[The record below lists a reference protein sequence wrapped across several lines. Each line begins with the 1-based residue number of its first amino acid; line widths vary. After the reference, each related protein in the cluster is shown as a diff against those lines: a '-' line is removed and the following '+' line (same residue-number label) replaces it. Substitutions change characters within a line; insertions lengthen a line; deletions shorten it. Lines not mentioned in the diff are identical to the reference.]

1 MGKRKHNMKFAKEQ
15 LKLYAITDRSWLAGK
30 TLMEQV
36 EHALKGGATM
46 IQLREKHLDEA
57 AFLQEAEAMLELCH
71 RYHVPLIIN
80 DRVELAKKVGADGV
94 HVGQSDMQL
103 ARAREILGEDAIIGV
118 TAKTV
123 AQAKAAEAGGATYLG
138 SGAVFGT
145 STKTDAKAMTLDLF
159 QEICESVSIPVVAIG
174 GIHEH
179 NIEELAG
186 RKMTGFAIIS
196 GIFASDDIE
205 AQTKLLLQKANQL
218 VTDHNPCNE

>member
-1 MGKRKHNMKFAKEQ
+1 MKFANEQ
-15 LKLYAITDRSWLAGK
+15 LKLYAITDRSWLAGE

-36 EHALKGGATM
+36 EKALKGGATM

-103 ARAREILGEDAIIGV
+103 ARAREILGEEAIIGV

-174 GIHEH
+174 GIQEH

-218 VTDHNPCNE
+218 VTDHNRCNQ

>member
-1 MGKRKHNMKFAKEQ
+1 MKFAKEQ

-36 EHALKGGATM
+36 EQALKGGATM

-71 RYHVPLIIN
+71 RYQVPLIIN

-103 ARAREILGEDAIIGV
+103 ARAREILGEEAIIGV

-159 QEICESVSIPVVAIG
+159 EEICESVSIPVVAIG
-174 GIHEH
+174 GIQEH
-179 NIEELAG
+179 NIEKLAG
-186 RKMTGFAIIS
+186 KKMTGFAIIS
-196 GIFASDDIE
+196 GILQVTILKHRQSYCFKK
-205 AQTKLLLQKANQL
+205 QTSL
-218 VTDHNPCNE
+218 

>member
-1 MGKRKHNMKFAKEQ
+1 MKFAKEQ
-15 LKLYAITDRSWLAGK
+15 LKLYAITDPSWLAGE

-36 EHALKGGATM
+36 EQALKGGATM

-71 RYHVPLIIN
+71 RYQVPLIIN

-103 ARAREILGEDAIIGV
+103 ARAREILGEEAIIGV

-159 QEICESVSIPVVAIG
+159 EEICESVSIPVVAIG
-174 GIHEH
+174 GIQEH